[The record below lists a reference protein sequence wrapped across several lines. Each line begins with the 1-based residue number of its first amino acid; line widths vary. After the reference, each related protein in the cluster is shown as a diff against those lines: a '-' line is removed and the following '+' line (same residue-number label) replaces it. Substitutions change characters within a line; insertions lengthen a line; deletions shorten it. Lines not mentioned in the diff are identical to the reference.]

1 MNEKPE
7 QFRRYIAPVLSQ
19 ILKQSTFD
27 KQGEH
32 V

>member
-1 MNEKPE
+1 MDENPE
-7 QFRRYIAPVLSQ
+7 QFRRSIAPVLSQ